1 MSNIDW
7 SLIKLKGS
15 PFSIIPDRET
25 KGLIWAG
32 FQTNKMQIESAI
44 KNIYSSRD
52 TKVVL
57 NVSRWGG
64 GKTHAAY
71 YFSYESNLKQLLSNE
86 TPPPLSIIIITSKEG
101 NNAAYDFFKK
111 IVEGIS
117 IERIAGAIS
126 YMRELKGDEQALI
139 QLKGFTYSAPLAKII
154 WLLGSKNDD
163 ESFEASEMI
172 FNVTTT
178 LQRKKYKLVRGIED
192 TTDRFKILSCVFKVL
207 SEYDTDIRFGEP
219 RKIFLWM
226 DEVESLIVYTPKQ
239 YIPFTQAIRELIDM
253 TPNDFCFLMNFSLS
267 DYDNLRTLEY
277 IIGKA
282 LSDRISHRL
291 IFEEPTL
298 EEADAYIQDLIR
310 EFRNVQDEENSYF
323 PFSKESLSELF
334 NLMSARQITLMPRNV
349 NKYAEYV
356 IDQAFEK
363 NILADDEAI
372 SSDFINSLDYKL
384 LL

>member
-7 SLIKLKGS
+7 GLIKLKGS
-15 PFSIIPDRET
+15 PFSIIPDRQT

-32 FQTNKMQIESAI
+32 FQTNKMQIESVI

-71 YFSYESNLKQLLSNE
+71 YFSYENNLKQLLPNE
-86 TPPPLSIIIITSKEG
+86 SPPPLAIIIITSKEG

-126 YMRELKGDEQALI
+126 YMRELEGDEIVLI
-139 QLKGFTYSAPLAKII
+139 RLKSFTNSAPLAKII
-154 WLLGSKNDD
+154 WLLGSKNHD

-172 FNVTTT
+172 FNSTTT

-192 TTDRFKILSCVFKVL
+192 TTDRFKIISCIFKVL
-207 SEYDTDIRFGEP
+207 SEYDTDIRFRQP

-291 IFEEPTL
+291 IFGEPTL
-298 EEADAYIQDLIR
+298 EEADAYIQDLLQ
-310 EFRNVQDEENSYF
+310 EFRSAQDGKNPYY
-323 PFSKESLSELF
+323 PFSKESLTELF

-363 NILADDEAI
+363 NILANDEAI
-372 SSDFINSLDYKL
+372 SSDFIKSIDYKSL
-384 LL
+384 L